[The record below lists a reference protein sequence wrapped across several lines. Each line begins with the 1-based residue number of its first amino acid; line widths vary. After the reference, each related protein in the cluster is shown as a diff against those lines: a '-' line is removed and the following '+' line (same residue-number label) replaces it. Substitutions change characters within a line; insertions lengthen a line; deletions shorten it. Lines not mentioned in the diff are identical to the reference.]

1 LGAQRAHCNMMYVQ
15 ERLYKWRLQQLVCV
29 AAIEYTFTKDPY
41 NLMRTA
47 DGSRCEIG
55 GEYL

>member
-1 LGAQRAHCNMMYVQ
+1 MMYVQ